1 MKKQLI
7 LSILVLL
14 PLMANAA
21 VEIDK
26 IWYKLEPKT
35 KQAEVTSMP
44 NNGKYSGTVSIP
56 SAVLYNGV
64 TYNVTSIGYMA
75 FRVCRNLTSVTIPN
89 SVTYIGR
96 NMAGG
101 N

>member
-7 LSILVLL
+7 LFFLVLL

-26 IWYKLEPKT
+26 IWYNLEPKT

-75 FRVCRNLTSVTIPN
+75 FRVCRNLTFVTIPN
-89 SVTYIGR
+89 SVTSIG
-96 NMAGG
+96 NCAFEI
-101 N
+101 

>member
-7 LSILVLL
+7 LFILVLL

-35 KQAEVTSMP
+35 KQAYLVGDVNCDGPVNSADVQRVYSLMAKGATGATNPEADV
-44 NNGKYSGTVSIP
+44 NNDNHVNSADVQRIYSI
-56 SAVLYNGV
+56 
-64 TYNVTSIGYMA
+64 
-75 FRVCRNLTSVTIPN
+75 
-89 SVTYIGR
+89 
-96 NMAGG
+96 MAGG